1 VLKLFYDAKGKVAD
15 AFYERYGRLSN
26 IHERQADEIWNDNV
40 GASFEFLMKNL
51 QYIVHAD
58 VANEF
63 NGSVW
68 RNIEKAEQYAEAHN
82 NKE

>member
-1 VLKLFYDAKGKVAD
+1 MFYDAKGKVAD

-51 QYIVHAD
+51 QYIVHVD
-58 VANEF
+58 VENEF
-63 NGSVW
+63 DGSVW
-68 RNIEKAEQYAEAHN
+68 RNIEKAEQYVEAHN

>member
-1 VLKLFYDAKGKVAD
+1 MFYDAKGKVAD

>member
-1 VLKLFYDAKGKVAD
+1 MDAKGKVAD

>member
-1 VLKLFYDAKGKVAD
+1 MFYDAKGKVAD

-68 RNIEKAEQYAEAHN
+68 RNIEKAEQYAETHN